1 MTAGERWASEQPPRP
16 ARPPLPQ
23 LGASGASSLPT
34 STRER
39 CGSPRRR
46 QPGSQNRPPAS
57 LAATAIVRRRPSV
70 PPSGTWMLRSPTR
83 SGGDPTMAGI
93 EPAQPPKQDRARSR
107 PRPEISSRPRARH
120 AHLVSPARSPVPYQ
134 PLPTATRVSGPGAA
148 HGLANLS
155 TFLSISALAP
165 PSRPYLQAIV
175 GSDIRN
181 RNPRVGVRVPPPAW
195 LSVLYELLLAAA
207 VVATLSKFGE
217 SNGACRRPTSRTPRP
232 GDTRSAHR
240 NVVTGGCS
248 ARSPVW
254 RVAGAPRRFGT
265 HLPLRLRATPAGRRQ
280 RRCFRSGARA

>member
-1 MTAGERWASEQPPRP
+1 MLPVFLQARASDAAVRGAVSQAPRTGRQLRSLLPRSSAGGHPCRRVGHGCFGRRPGRAGTRRWR
-16 ARPPLPQ
+16 
-23 LGASGASSLPT
+23 ASS
-34 STRER
+34 
-39 CGSPRRR
+39 PRSRR
-46 QPGSQNRPPAS
+46 SR
-57 LAATAIVRRRPSV
+57 T
-70 PPSGTWMLRSPTR
+70 
-83 SGGDPTMAGI
+83 
-93 EPAQPPKQDRARSR
+93 EPVSR
-107 PRPEISSRPRARH
+107 PRPEISSSPRARH

-232 GDTRSAHR
+232 GDT
-240 NVVTGGCS
+240 
-248 ARSPVW
+248 
-254 RVAGAPRRFGT
+254 
-265 HLPLRLRATPAGRRQ
+265 
-280 RRCFRSGARA
+280 

>member
-1 MTAGERWASEQPPRP
+1 MLPVFLQARASDAAVRGAVSQAPRTGRQLLSLLTRSPAGGHRCRRVGQGCLGRRPGRAGTRRWRAW
-16 ARPPLPQ
+16 
-23 LGASGASSLPT
+23 
-34 STRER
+34 
-39 CGSPRRR
+39 SPRSR
-46 QPGSQNRPPAS
+46 
-57 LAATAIVRRRPSV
+57 
-70 PPSGTWMLRSPTR
+70 
-83 SGGDPTMAGI
+83 
-93 EPAQPPKQDRARSR
+93 RSR
-107 PRPEISSRPRARH
+107 TEPFRG
-120 AHLVSPARSPVPYQ
+120 Q
-134 PLPTATRVSGPGAA
+134 
-148 HGLANLS
+148 GLKFRQV
-155 TFLSISALAP
+155 T
-165 PSRPYLQAIV
+165 AIV

-181 RNPRVGVRVPPPAW
+181 HNPRVGVRVPPPAW